1 MNVYNTRCQCQC
13 HQKKC
18 NNFREYLVKNYATD
32 KVANRDDTVKPAI
45 KALLE
50 VVQRGGKNLEIC
62 VIETVTKSRMLEV
75 ANIEKVV
82 AVVEK
87 EKTVRISTVP
97 T

>member
-1 MNVYNTRCQCQC
+1 MCIIHTANANAIRRNVTT
-13 HQKKC
+13 
-18 NNFREYLVKNYATD
+18 FREYLVKNYATD
-32 KVANRDDTVKPAI
+32 EVANRDDTVKPAI